1 MKFATILLF
10 VDFVTLGNFLLYIH
24 KHEAISFMCLSYF
37 SFKKILVGH
46 IVSLKRIGFF
56 EIWESM
62 SIKAYNIYADNQ
74 TSIVNTQYTNVM

>member
-1 MKFATILLF
+1 MKQ
-10 VDFVTLGNFLLYIH
+10 FLLCVW
-24 KHEAISFMCLSYF
+24 AIFL
-37 SFKKILVGH
+37 FKKILVGH

-74 TSIVNTQYTNVM
+74 TSFVNTQYTNVM